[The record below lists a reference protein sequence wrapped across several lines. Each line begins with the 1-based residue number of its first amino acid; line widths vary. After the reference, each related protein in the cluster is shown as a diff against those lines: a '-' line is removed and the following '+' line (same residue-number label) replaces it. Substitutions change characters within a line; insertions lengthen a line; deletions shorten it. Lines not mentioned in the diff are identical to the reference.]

1 MSLRHNDIA
10 SEWHQLCAKALPPSA
25 VTDEPLIHSGQ
36 NRGQGNGRG
45 PVEAEL
51 RGDVAAHGFWRR
63 GTTAIFDIRITD
75 LDNPSQRNSDPN
87 TILLR
92 HEAEKKRKYSAHC
105 ERQRKH
111 FTPLVF
117 SVDGIAGKES
127 TAAMRRLASQLSQRW
142 KRTYSEVC
150 GFVRSRIAVA
160 LVRSTT
166 RCLRNDRS
174 PSAHLNPIR
183 WDSGTGLSLYR

>member
-150 GFVRSRIAVA
+150 GFVRARLTLA
-160 LVRSTT
+160 LAKSAS
-166 RCLRNDRS
+166 RCLQWDC
-174 PSAHLNPIR
+174 HPIHR
-183 WDSGTGLSLYR
+183 MPQIPWDSGCGLGLLR